1 MNINKMKILVTGGAG
16 FIGSH
21 VADWLVNADHD
32 VSIIDN
38 LSLGNKENINKKARF
53 YQNDLSDFKK
63 IEEIFEREKPEIIY
77 HLAAHIDVRKSL
89 ENPVFDAE
97 MNIVNSLN
105 LLQLSSK
112 YDIRH
117 FIFSSTGGAI
127 YENGGKMPSAENEK
141 ESPESPYG
149 CAKLAVEKYLNYY
162 HKVHGLEYTI
172 LRYSNVFGPRQ
183 NAKGEAG
190 VISIFFDK
198 MLYGKSPTIFGGD
211 QTRDFVYVED
221 VAIANLL
228 ALKDSKCSTY
238 NISTRKET
246 SINQIFEKVNS
257 IFDNNF
263 KPIYEEAKK
272 GEVFR
277 SCMSHDKISRELGW
291 QPNTSLDDGLMLIYA
306 SLTSDTFLNK

>member
-1 MNINKMKILVTGGAG
+1 MKILVTGGAG

-21 VADWLVNADHD
+21 VADLLVNTDYE
-32 VSIIDN
+32 VCIIDN
-38 LSLGNKENINKKARF
+38 LSSGKKENVNKSAKF

-63 IEEIFEREKPEIIY
+63 IEEIIENERPEAIY

-89 ENPVFDAE
+89 ENPIFDAN

-105 LLQLSSK
+105 LLELSSK
-112 YDIRH
+112 YNVGK

-127 YENGGKMPSAENEK
+127 YENGGKMPSEENDK
-141 ESPESPYG
+141 ELPESPYG
-149 CAKLAVEKYLNYY
+149 CSKLAVEKYLNYY

-190 VISIFFDK
+190 VISIFLDK
-198 MLYGKSPTIFGGD
+198 MMEGKHPTIFGGE

-238 NISTRKET
+238 NVSTAKET
-246 SINQIFEKVNS
+246 SINQLFEKVNS
-257 IFDNNF
+257 LFDNKF
-263 KPIYEEAKK
+263 KPVYSAAKK

-277 SCMSHDKISRELGW
+277 SCMSHDKIEKELGW
-291 QPNTSLDDGLMLIYA
+291 RPNTSLDDGLMLIYA
-306 SLTSDTFLNK
+306 SLMK